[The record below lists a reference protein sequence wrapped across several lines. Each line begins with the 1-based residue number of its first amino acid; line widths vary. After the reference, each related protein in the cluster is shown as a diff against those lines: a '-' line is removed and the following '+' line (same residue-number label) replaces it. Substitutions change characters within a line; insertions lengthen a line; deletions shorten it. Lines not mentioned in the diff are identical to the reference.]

1 MTGEAC
7 EPLFLLLLP
16 PPYLTRHH
24 AILPPVP
31 PARDIDL
38 IRLRPRHLP
47 LSGDDEEQL
56 SALSRPFSPAI
67 TNKKVRF
74 LTKFNYRLTD

>member
-16 PPYLTRHH
+16 LPYLTRHH
-24 AILPPVP
+24 ALLPPVP
-31 PARDIDL
+31 PARDTDL
-38 IRLRPRHLP
+38 ILLRPRHLP

-56 SALSRPFSPAI
+56 SALYRPFSPAI

>member
-1 MTGEAC
+1 MKAS
-7 EPLFLLLLP
+7 LFIALAT
-16 PPYLTRHH
+16 PYLTSHH
-24 AILPPVP
+24 ALFPPVS
-31 PARDIDL
+31 PARDTDL

-56 SALSRPFSPAI
+56 SAFYRPFSPAI

>member
-1 MTGEAC
+1 A
-7 EPLFLLLLP
+7 L
-16 PPYLTRHH
+16 
-24 AILPPVP
+24 LPPVP
-31 PARDIDL
+31 PARDTDL
-38 IRLRPRHLP
+38 ILLRPRHLP

-56 SALSRPFSPAI
+56 SALYRPFSPAI

>member
-1 MTGEAC
+1 MKAS
-7 EPLFLLLLP
+7 LFIALAT
-16 PPYLTRHH
+16 PYLTHHH
-24 AILPPVP
+24 ALLPPVP
-31 PARDIDL
+31 PARDTDL

-56 SALSRPFSPAI
+56 SALYRPFSPAI

>member
-1 MTGEAC
+1 MKASLFIALAASPTSPAITLFSRLC
-7 EPLFLLLLP
+7 PL
-16 PPYLTRHH
+16 
-24 AILPPVP
+24 P
-31 PARDIDL
+31 PARDTDL
-38 IRLRPRHLP
+38 ILLRPRHLP

>member
-24 AILPPVP
+24 ALLTPVP
-31 PARDIDL
+31 PPRDTDL
-38 IRLRPRHLP
+38 ILLRTRYLP
-47 LSGDDEEQL
+47 LSGDGEEQL

>member
-1 MTGEAC
+1 MKASLFIALAAPPTSPAITLFTHLC
-7 EPLFLLLLP
+7 PL
-16 PPYLTRHH
+16 
-24 AILPPVP
+24 
-31 PARDIDL
+31 PARDTDL
-38 IRLRPRHLP
+38 IRLRPP
-47 LSGDDEEQL
+47 LSGDNEEQL

>member
-1 MTGEAC
+1 LKAS
-7 EPLFLLLLP
+7 LFIALAT
-16 PPYLTRHH
+16 PYLTRHH
-24 AILPPVP
+24 ALLPPVP
-31 PARDIDL
+31 PARDTDL